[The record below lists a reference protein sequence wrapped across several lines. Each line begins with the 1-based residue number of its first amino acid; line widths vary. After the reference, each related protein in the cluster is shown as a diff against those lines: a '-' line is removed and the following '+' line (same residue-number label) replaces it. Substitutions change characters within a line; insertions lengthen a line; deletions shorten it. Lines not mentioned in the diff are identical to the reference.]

1 LSDISARHVAF
12 VFEKIRKVK
21 MMEDKIRITTE
32 TGSRLV
38 GALVRATDGAVHVTD
53 DTYNIIIEG
62 LHISDISLGCT
73 DADTEKMIEKAHAD
87 KQTIV
92 PDCSVC
98 GAPCGR
104 TADYDWESVY
114 REKQTERTESNSNGN
129 VAERSTISNLRLDIL
144 ARLQK
149 ISHRVAAGELKA
161 DDELN
166 FSVCRAVFAL
176 GEDWSA
182 SELEGVARELDGFM
196 S

>member
-1 LSDISARHVAF
+1 
-12 VFEKIRKVK
+12 
-21 MMEDKIRITTE
+21 MEDKKRITTE

-38 GALVRATDGAVHVTD
+38 GALIGLVRATDGAVHVTD
-53 DTYNIIIEG
+53 DTYSIIIEG
-62 LHISDISLGCT
+62 LHISDMSLGCS
-73 DADTEKMIEKAHAD
+73 DAATGEMIEKAHAD

-114 REKQTERTESNSNGN
+114 RENQTECTESNSNGN
-129 VAERSTISNLRLDIL
+129 VEERSIISNLRLDIL

-149 ISHRVAAGELKA
+149 ISHRVAARELKV

-166 FSVCRAVFAL
+166 FSVYRAVFAL
-176 GEDWSA
+176 GEDWSVREFE
-182 SELEGVARELDGFM
+182 SVEHELDGFIR
-196 S
+196 